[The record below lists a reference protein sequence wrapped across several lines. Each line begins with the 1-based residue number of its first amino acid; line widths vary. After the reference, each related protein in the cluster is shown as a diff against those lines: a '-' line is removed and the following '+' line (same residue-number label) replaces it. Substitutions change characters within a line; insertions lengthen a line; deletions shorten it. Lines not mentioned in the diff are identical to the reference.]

1 MEPHFV
7 NEIRAFYNRP
17 QRRNTQIRF
26 GPLSRDTGYQHRQHQ
41 QGGPPPPQPNMLSF
55 MEAVENDMHGVTQEP
70 TLPSHAVHSHLE
82 ETPPTQTNTPDNQ
95 NQTTIPPVQENTQT
109 FIAQTLWQPS
119 DNSNLQWVWIDEEG
133 PFLTNASLD
142 QTHVR
147 DNLNAFK
154 FRSHFRN

>member
-1 MEPHFV
+1 MVDVEQLLHRQRQRLQNEFHVQYGFDPMEPHFV

-82 ETPPTQTNTPDNQ
+82 ETPPRQTNTPDNQ
-95 NQTTIPPVQENTQT
+95 NQTTIPLV
-109 FIAQTLWQPS
+109 
-119 DNSNLQWVWIDEEG
+119 
-133 PFLTNASLD
+133 
-142 QTHVR
+142 
-147 DNLNAFK
+147 
-154 FRSHFRN
+154 